1 MAKIILE
8 FDSNEEYE
16 EALNAIN
23 AGRWKSAMFDLD
35 QRLRSTT
42 KYGESIVERNK
53 QATDQ
58 EIETVEAVRELI
70 KNILDD
76 YQLSIP

>member
-8 FDSNEEYE
+8 FDSNEEFE
-16 EALNAIN
+16 EAKTGLT
-23 AGRWKSAMFDLD
+23 GTQWKAVMWQLD
-35 QRLRSTT
+35 QQLRDTT
-42 KYGESIVERNK
+42 KYGKSIIHRNT

-70 KNILDD
+70 RNLLQDFE
-76 YQLSIP
+76 LSL